1 MHFENYGNIDGH
13 ILIIGF
19 GSIAKGLLYLLE
31 RHFNFKKNKLTIID
45 PLGKPDKKLYDLNE
59 NYSFYEKKLTKD
71 NYKKIID
78 DIFINE
84 KGICINLSVNT
95 SSLDIM
101 IYCRKKEI
109 LYIDTVVEPWE
120 GYYNDNIDNTQKT
133 NYALRQAVR
142 DEKNRNPTGS
152 TAISCCGANPGM
164 VSWLV
169 KEALIKLSENLGY
182 NKNTIP
188 STRLEWAILMKD
200 LGVKG
205 IHIAE
210 RDSQKSK
217 INKRSNIFVNTWSVD
232 GFLSESFQPA
242 ELGWG
247 THENWFPPNGMIFD
261 FGCKSSIWLNQL
273 GAKTL
278 VYTWCPTHG
287 AQYGFLITHNEAISI
302 SDYFTLGNIESPIF
316 RPTCHYAYHPCDDA
330 ILSLHET
337 LGSGRIQ
344 SNYKILQPDEILDGY
359 DELGVL
365 LYGHEKNALWYGSIL
380 SNEQAKQ
387 LVPYQNATG
396 LQVSSAVI
404 AGISWALNNPES
416 GIVEAEEMDFKK
428 CLSIQKPYLG
438 SLELHFTDWNPLNIN
453 FSNFPREVD
462 ILNPWSFKN
471 VLAKNELN

>member
-1 MHFENYGNIDGH
+1 
-13 ILIIGF
+13 
-19 GSIAKGLLYLLE
+19 
-31 RHFNFKKNKLTIID
+31 
-45 PLGKPDKKLYDLNE
+45 
-59 NYSFYEKKLTKD
+59 
-71 NYKKIID
+71 
-78 DIFINE
+78 
-84 KGICINLSVNT
+84 
-95 SSLDIM
+95 
-101 IYCRKKEI
+101 
-109 LYIDTVVEPWE
+109 
-120 GYYNDNIDNTQKT
+120 
-133 NYALRQAVR
+133 
-142 DEKNRNPTGS
+142 
-152 TAISCCGANPGM
+152 M

-169 KEALIKLSENLGY
+169 KEALIKLSDNLGY
-182 NKNTIP
+182 NKNKIP
-188 STRLEWAILMKD
+188 ETRLEWATLMRD

-205 IHIAE
+205 IDIAE

-247 THENWFPPNGMIFD
+247 THENWFPPNGRVFD
-261 FGCKSSIWLNQL
+261 FGCKSSIWLNQI

-287 AQYGFLITHNEAISI
+287 AQYGFLITHNESISI
-302 SDYFTLGNIESPIF
+302 SDYFTLGDIGFPTF

-344 SNYKILQPDEILDGY
+344 DNYKILQSDEIIDGY

-365 LYGHEKNALWYGSIL
+365 LYGHERNALWYGSIL
-380 SNEQAKQ
+380 SNEQTKQ

-428 CLSIQKPYLG
+428 YLSIQKPYLG

-453 FSNFPREVD
+453 LSNFPREID
-462 ILNPWSFKN
+462 ELNPWSFKN
-471 VLAKNELN
+471 ILATK